1 MADDQRSSKRIYP
14 EGLNAHIVIDPP
26 PPDEEIVIDGIVV
39 DMSYKGIKIR
49 LEQPLQHKVDQGEL
63 RISIRLP
70 ESGVP
75 MSIHGVI
82 RHVNDDGECGL
93 QYSESHAEHEM
104 DDLMFECV
112 KLAPHST
119 DE

>member
-1 MADDQRSSKRIYP
+1 VDADQRTSKRIYP
-14 EGLNAHIVIDPP
+14 EGLNAHIIIDPP
-26 PPDEEIVIDGIVV
+26 PPDEEIIIEGVVV

-49 LEQPLQHKVDQGEL
+49 LNHPLNHKIDEAEL

-75 MSIHGVI
+75 LSIHGLI
-82 RHVNDDGECGL
+82 RHVNDACECGL
-93 QYSESHAEHEM
+93 QYADQHHEQEM

-112 KLAPHST
+112 KLAPQSSN
-119 DE
+119 